1 VKPDLDELRT
11 HVAGLSDEALLEV
24 QPDELVESAR
34 TVYEAE
40 MASRGISWNLPQ
52 DAPSG
57 EAAEA
62 PAAMVSLAR
71 FESVEEARFARTML
85 ENEGVPVWFAGELT
99 PQRITADA
107 SAALELITKPEYLEQ
122 AQEILS
128 AQISDEE
135 LARQAEEAGPS
146 EEELLDEEEA
156 QEDSSEEK
164 HED

>member
-34 TVYEAE
+34 AVYEAE
-40 MASRGISWNLPQ
+40 MSSRGISWNVPAADRSEEVA
-52 DAPSG
+52 DAP
-57 EAAEA
+57 
-62 PAAMVSLAR
+62 PAMVSLAR
-71 FESVEEARFARTML
+71 FETVEEARFARTML

-122 AQEILS
+122 AQEILN

-146 EEELLDEEEA
+146 EEELLDETEEA
-156 QEDSSEEK
+156 EAEEEK
-164 HED
+164 QHED